1 MNQRDRWT
9 LRTRRDYEKGWL
21 HGRNTRGTH
30 TQQSPLHRSRERE
43 RERMSRQ
50 DRSSQLIR
58 HPTDGR
64 SRRGRSIGRLLH
76 AGGQFL
82 HQTQT
87 QHVDRASQ
95 RLQNRIGVG
104 TWETHHRFPAFLCQ
118 LPVCHAISPGQFP
131 SPCSARSR
139 ARTSL
144 TRNPVPN
151 RETEHACIR
160 DQGD

>member
-1 MNQRDRWT
+1 MV
-9 LRTRRDYEKGWL
+9 TRKKHARHSHSAESIASE
-21 HGRNTRGTH
+21 
-30 TQQSPLHRSRERE
+30 QRE
-43 RERMSRQ
+43 RERMSSQ
-50 DRSSQLIR
+50 DRSSQLIH
-58 HPTDGR
+58 HPTEDDLAAAAR
-64 SRRGRSIGRLLH
+64 SAPACRRAVSSPN
-76 AGGQFL
+76 
-82 HQTQT
+82 QT

-118 LPVCHAISPGQFP
+118 LPVCHAISAGQFP